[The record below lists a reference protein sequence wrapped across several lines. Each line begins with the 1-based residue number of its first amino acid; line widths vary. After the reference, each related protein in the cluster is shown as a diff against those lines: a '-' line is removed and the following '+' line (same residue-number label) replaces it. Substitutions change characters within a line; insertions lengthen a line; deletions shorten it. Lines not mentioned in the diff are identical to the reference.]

1 MFTIGIASQ
10 HPPLP
15 TSGQL
20 SELGIAFLRE
30 ALTIDPEERPSA
42 AELINHPWIQD
53 ARDQLTAM
61 NEEESDPNA
70 RSSATSSSSS
80 RSNAVSSLGTSS
92 LGSINPGTVLE
103 EEEEPEGGYEAY
115 EGEYEENGVVYE
127 EGEGEGP
134 DAIAEEEPE
143 DDA

>member
-42 AELINHPWIQD
+42 AELMHHPWIQD
-53 ARDQLTAM
+53 ARDQLAEM
-61 NEEESDPNA
+61 NDAEGEPD
-70 RSSATSSSSS
+70 RSSTPSSS

-92 LGSINPGTVLE
+92 LGSMGTAGTSVVLE
-103 EEEEPEGGYEAY
+103 EEEEPEEEY
-115 EGEYEENGVVYE
+115 EGEYEQEEYE
-127 EGEGEGP
+127 VSGAVIPE
-134 DAIAEEEPE
+134 AEEPE
-143 DDA
+143 EEDV